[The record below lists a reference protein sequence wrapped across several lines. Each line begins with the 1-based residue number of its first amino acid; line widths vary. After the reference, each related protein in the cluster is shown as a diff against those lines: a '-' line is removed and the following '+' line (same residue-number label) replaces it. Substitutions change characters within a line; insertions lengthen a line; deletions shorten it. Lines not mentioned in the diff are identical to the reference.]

1 MIARDVATDRVKDMR
16 RAKIIA
22 TLGPASS
29 TPGTVAAMVESG
41 LDVARV
47 NLSHGSHDD
56 HGRSIAIVRQA
67 ASAIGRSVGILAD
80 LQGPKIRLGRF
91 AHGSVLLR
99 NGARFVITS
108 EDVPG
113 DHERV
118 STTHAGLPNDVN
130 PGDPI
135 LVDDG
140 RVLLRVDSVD
150 GPEVVTKVI
159 EGGTLSDAKGINL
172 PGAMVS
178 VPAVSAKDVD
188 DLRWALIHG
197 VDLIAMSFVRTAS
210 DLKPVLEVMDD
221 EGIRRPVI
229 AKIEKPQAVAHLP
242 EILDAFDGIMVARGD
257 LGVELPLEQVPL
269 VQKRA
274 VSLAREKGK
283 PVIVATQMLESMI
296 SSSRPTRAEA
306 SDVANAVLDGA
317 DALMLSGETSIGRFP
332 VETVATMGRIIEW
345 IEDTALDRIPRI
357 EGLPTAKADAI
368 CMAAVAVATQLGAKF
383 LVAFTETGR
392 TPTLL
397 ARYRSAVPL
406 LAFTPDPQVRNQLSL
421 SWGVESFLVDPVT
434 HTDHMVRQVEARLL
448 EFDRCSIGDFVTIVA
463 GSPPGIPGSTNAMR
477 VHRIGDAAGG
487 AAPAYVGMQ
496 DDVEGY
502 GGDS

>member
-1 MIARDVATDRVKDMR
+1 MR

-29 TPGTVAAMVESG
+29 TLGTVAALVESG
-41 LDVARV
+41 LDVARI
-47 NLSHGSHDD
+47 NLSHGSYAD
-56 HGRSIAIVRQA
+56 HARSVALVRQA
-67 ASAIGRSVGILAD
+67 AEASGRAVGILAD

-91 AHGSVLLR
+91 SAGSVLLR
-99 NGARFVITS
+99 PGARFVITA

-113 DHERV
+113 DQECV
-118 STTHAGLPNDVN
+118 STTHLGLANDVSI
-130 PGDPI
+130 GDPI

-140 RVLLRVDSVD
+140 RVLLRVEEVA
-150 GPEVVTKVI
+150 GPAVVTRVI
-159 EGGTLSDAKGINL
+159 EGGTVSDSKGINL
-172 PGAMVS
+172 PGAAVS
-178 VPAVSAKDVD
+178 VPAVSDKDVE
-188 DLRWALIHG
+188 DLRWALANS
-197 VDLIAMSFVRTAS
+197 VDLVALSFVRTAQ
-210 DLKPVLEVMDD
+210 DVLPVREVMDD
-221 EGIRRPVI
+221 EGIHRPVI

-296 SSSRPTRAEA
+296 SASRPTRAEA

-317 DALMLSGETSIGRFP
+317 DAVMLSGETSIGRFP
-332 VETVATMGRIIEW
+332 VESVLTMGRIIES
-345 IEDTALDRIPRI
+345 IEDTALDRIPKI
-357 EGLPTAKADAI
+357 EGLPTNKADAI
-368 CMAAVAVATQLGAKF
+368 CRAAVHVANQLGAKF

-392 TPTLL
+392 TPTVL
-397 ARYRSAVPL
+397 ARYRSSVPL
-406 LAFTPDPQVRNQLSL
+406 LAFTPDAQVRNQLTL
-421 SWGVESFLVDPVT
+421 TWGVESFLVDTVT
-434 HTDHMVRQVEARLL
+434 HTDEMVRQVEARLL
-448 EFDRCSIGDFVTIVA
+448 AFNRCAVGDHVTIVA

-487 AAPAYVGMQ
+487 VAPAYAEVL
-496 DDVEGY
+496 DDDALGY
-502 GGDS
+502 PR